1 MMQNMTALTR
11 CGPLTNAN
19 KVSTAARA
27 PSLNISRITRQTA
40 LEHPLLEARLEQ
52 FYFKAREIY
61 MSGALPSTLEKFIDE
76 SVTEERSSL
85 LVVNGC

>member
-40 LEHPLLEARLEQ
+40 LVHPLLEARLEAI
-52 FYFKAREIY
+52 KARGGKGRRGAGGG
-61 MSGALPSTLEKFIDE
+61 SGSGSGSFGSASNRAGN
-76 SVTEERSSL
+76 S
-85 LVVNGC
+85 